1 MRQARPEISDGETSQ
16 CCRVPSGI
24 IVGAMLLA
32 AAALCSIPC
41 ARAADGSSIGPRAIV
56 LSLEQLD
63 KVTAGAVFSR
73 IDVSATASGATAF
86 TQVYA
91 MLRSM
96 QGGVLMVGLDPAD
109 GSALPSSLGNQ
120 QINVT
125 YGSGGAYAAGDQ
137 NADCSATVSLMST
150 DLLVSRISAVKTATL
165 TTAICLCSVWAV
177 SLVR

>member
-1 MRQARPEISDGETSQ
+1 MPFW
-16 CCRVPSGI
+16 I
-24 IVGAMLLA
+24 IAGAMLPVL
-32 AAALCSIPC
+32 AALCSIPR
-41 ARAADGSSIGPRAIV
+41 ARAADGSSIGARAIV

-73 IDVSATASGATAF
+73 IDVSAVASGATAF
-86 TQVYA
+86 THVYA
-91 MLRSM
+91 ALHSM
-96 QGGVLMVGLDPAD
+96 QGGALMVRLDPAA
-109 GSALPSSLGNQ
+109 GLALPSLLGNQ
-120 QINVT
+120 QINIT

-150 DLLVSRISAVKTATL
+150 DLVVGQISAVKTATL